1 MKKWSIVLFT
11 SLVVAMLYGCGSN
24 SDNATNVNNK
34 APVSES
40 GLNATET
47 TEAPNPNA
55 AAPNTTATPNTS
67 TAGAPFSFSE
77 FSLDVDYGAN
87 QKYEV
92 EYKNE
97 QTKTESKIEDQRLN
111 KSIEGNDAYA
121 KLEPKFKQLTFDA
134 NTSDDEVKKEIIS
147 AFDLGK
153 DYNKIQLEVKFADGV
168 EKNYTFT
175 P

>member
-1 MKKWSIVLFT
+1 MKKWSIVLST
-11 SLVVAMLYGCGSN
+11 SLVATMLYGCGSN
-24 SDNATNVNNK
+24 SDNATNVHKK
-34 APVSES
+34 APVAES
-40 GLNATET
+40 GLNAPET

-55 AAPNTTATPNTS
+55 AAPHTGATPNTS

-77 FSLDVDYGAN
+77 FLLDVDYGAN

-111 KSIEGNDAYA
+111 KNIEGNDAYA
-121 KLEPKFKQLTFDA
+121 KLEPKFKKLTFDA
-134 NTSDDEVKKEIIS
+134 NTSDEEVKKQILS
-147 AFDLGK
+147 VFDLGK
-153 DYNKIQLEVKFADGV
+153 DYKTIDLEVKFADGV
-168 EKNYTFT
+168 DKKYTFA